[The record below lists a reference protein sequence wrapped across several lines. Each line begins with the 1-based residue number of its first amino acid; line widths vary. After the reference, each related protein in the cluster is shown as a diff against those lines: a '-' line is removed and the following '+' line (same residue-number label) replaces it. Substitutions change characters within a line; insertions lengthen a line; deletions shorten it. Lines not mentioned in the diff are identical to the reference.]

1 MDRIESTRLR
11 DTLADTIDRVRFT
24 GDRIIIR
31 KRGKEVA
38 AIVSLQDLAVI
49 EELEDAIDRS
59 KARTILADP
68 KERRISLESVT
79 KALAARSAPR
89 TTRGTSKPAARR
101 KRAGR

>member
-1 MDRIESTRLR
+1 MDRIEATRVR
-11 DTLADTIDRVRFT
+11 DTFADTIDRVRFT

-49 EELEDAIDRS
+49 EDMEDAIDRS
-59 KARTILADP
+59 KARAILADP
-68 KERRISLESVT
+68 KERRISLESVK
-79 KALAARSAPR
+79 KALAVRSKPR
-89 TTRGTSKPAARR
+89 TKRAASKPAARR